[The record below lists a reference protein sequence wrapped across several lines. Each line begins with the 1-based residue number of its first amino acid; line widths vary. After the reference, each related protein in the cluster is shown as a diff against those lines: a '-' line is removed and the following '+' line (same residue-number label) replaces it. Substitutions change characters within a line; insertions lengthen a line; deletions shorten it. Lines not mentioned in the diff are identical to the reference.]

1 MYSVQFLLL
10 SVAFEDAIK
19 DGKGTVGAFKIHT
32 ILKDFLLYFRPFDG
46 IVLLLTD
53 RVDNEDL
60 LVGGGETDGQPP
72 VV

>member
-1 MYSVQFLLL
+1 M
-10 SVAFEDAIK
+10 
-19 DGKGTVGAFKIHT
+19 GKASTVGAFKIHT

-60 LVGGGETDGQPP
+60 LVGGEKQMATPLLCESCDSTTKEH
-72 VV
+72 VVT